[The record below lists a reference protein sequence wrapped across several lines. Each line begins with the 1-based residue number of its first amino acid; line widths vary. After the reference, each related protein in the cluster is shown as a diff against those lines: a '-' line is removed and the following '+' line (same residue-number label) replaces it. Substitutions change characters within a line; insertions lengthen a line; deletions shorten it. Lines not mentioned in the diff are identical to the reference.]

1 MAGRNDP
8 NRQALLK
15 NRPDIVKNLENPD
28 DVAGYLYAKGLFTEE
43 MRDTVLQELERE
55 KQNRKILDTLN
66 YRGKK
71 AAKGLYDA
79 FMNTLNEDLAKLLL
93 PYIKQM
99 QSEDNKFSPESMY
112 FLNLRP

>member
-1 MAGRNDP
+1 
-8 NRQALLK
+8 
-15 NRPDIVKNLENPD
+15 
-28 DVAGYLYAKGLFTEE
+28 
-43 MRDTVLQELERE
+43 LQQEQERE
-55 KQNRKILDTLN
+55 KKNRKILDTLN

-79 FMNTLNEDLAKLLL
+79 FMNTSNEELAELLA

-99 QSEDNKFSPESMY
+99 QSEHNKFSPESMY

>member
-1 MAGRNDP
+1 M
-8 NRQALLK
+8 Q
-15 NRPDIVKNLENPD
+15 
-28 DVAGYLYAKGLFTEE
+28 
-43 MRDTVLQELERE
+43 QELERE
-55 KQNRKILDTLN
+55 KKSRKILDTLN
-66 YRGKK
+66 YRGKN

-79 FMNTLNEDLAKLLL
+79 FMNTSNGDLAELLA

>member
-1 MAGRNDP
+1 M
-8 NRQALLK
+8 Q
-15 NRPDIVKNLENPD
+15 
-28 DVAGYLYAKGLFTEE
+28 
-43 MRDTVLQELERE
+43 QEPERE
-55 KQNRKILDTLN
+55 KKNRKILDTLN

-79 FMNTLNEDLAKLLL
+79 FMNTSNEQLAELLE
-93 PYIKQM
+93 PYIKQI